1 MGKLEKA
8 QKRAEKRHAL
18 KIKKYKE
25 EARESLSIIFRLFLA
40 GSAFASL
47 IALYCMLFS
56 EFTVSILV
64 EKNNSKNLLFHLCLL
79 ENSLMSIFEIM
90 AIAFWV
96 DSIFV
101 SIIKVIVNKK
111 RKIINWKKIIKKGV
125 TCIIILFA
133 ILIPFILK
141 EMPTYTELSI
151 INGPVFLEP

>member
-1 MGKLEKA
+1 MKSVYGCSVIQL
-8 QKRAEKRHAL
+8 
-18 KIKKYKE
+18 
-25 EARESLSIIFRLFLA
+25 LSSSP

-56 EFTVSILV
+56 EATISILV

-111 RKIINWKKIIKKGV
+111 RKIINWKKIIKIG
-125 TCIIILFA
+125 TIC
-133 ILIPFILK
+133 
-141 EMPTYTELSI
+141 TS
-151 INGPVFLEP
+151 

>member
-1 MGKLEKA
+1 MKSVYGCSVIQL
-8 QKRAEKRHAL
+8 
-18 KIKKYKE
+18 
-25 EARESLSIIFRLFLA
+25 LSSSP

-56 EFTVSILV
+56 EATISILV
-64 EKNNSKNLLFHLCLL
+64 KKNNSKNLLFHLCLL

>member
-56 EFTVSILV
+56 EATISILV
-64 EKNNSKNLLFHLCLL
+64 GKNNSKNLLFHLCLL
-79 ENSLMSIFEIM
+79 GNSLMSIFEIM
-90 AIAFWV
+90 AIAFLIN
-96 DSIFV
+96 SIFV
-101 SIIKVIVNKK
+101 SIVKVVVNKK
-111 RKIINWKKIIKKGV
+111 RKIVNWKKTIKKG
-125 TCIIILFA
+125 TICIIVLFA
-133 ILIPFILK
+133 ISILFVLK

-151 INGPVFLEP
+151 IIGPVFLEP